1 MNINKIENIN
11 VNNDSNSNLHEK
23 ELKIQISKKSDNIN
37 INQHENIIIDKKINN
52 FDKKI
57 TNIEIYVKEKII
69 DLISQIE
76 NLRQI
81 FLNTNKLPSFTT
93 NPLFNFP
100 TYNNNTNNAESAPK
114 MKEAHIVEIG
124 GKILPPP
131 TKVAKKYLSNSNNAI
146 TAKDKEKDKENANSA
161 MNNKGDINLPKDIS
175 HRIKTG
181 KNPTSIKTIIN
192 RTLGGN
198 NNTIIFSNMAND
210 FNSKFLKGVE
220 KKTIIDVGP
229 SKGGIENKSNN
240 TNKFIELNKITTNI
254 ATKTQNNFKNEFN
267 LLEGDNNKLP

>member
-1 MNINKIENIN
+1 M
-11 VNNDSNSNLHEK
+11 S
-23 ELKIQISKKSDNIN
+23 
-37 INQHENIIIDKKINN
+37 
-52 FDKKI
+52 
-57 TNIEIYVKEKII
+57 
-69 DLISQIE
+69 
-76 NLRQI
+76 
-81 FLNTNKLPSFTT
+81 
-93 NPLFNFP
+93 
-100 TYNNNTNNAESAPK
+100 
-114 MKEAHIVEIG
+114 
-124 GKILPPP
+124 
-131 TKVAKKYLSNSNNAI
+131 
-146 TAKDKEKDKENANSA
+146 
-161 MNNKGDINLPKDIS
+161 NKGDINLPKDIS
-175 HRIKTG
+175 NRIKTG

-210 FNSKFLKGVE
+210 FNTKFLKGVE